1 MYNKHNTSSNELLK
15 MIYINDKCALPFE
28 FIHPY
33 KLSVFFVCV
42 HKISL
47 IPPLYIEVSVPSQ
60 DSDRS
65 CICVRVLI
73 FASFNG
79 FSIRFR
85 NCSDSVVF
93 FVFLLDLGTVPTVS
107 YF

>member
-1 MYNKHNTSSNELLK
+1 MSTKFHIQI
-15 MIYINDKCALPFE
+15 IYIYIHDKYALPFE

-47 IPPLYIEVSVPSQ
+47 TPPLYIEVSVPSQ
-60 DSDRS
+60 DSERS

-73 FASFNG
+73 LPLSM
-79 FSIRFR
+79 
-85 NCSDSVVF
+85 
-93 FVFLLDLGTVPTVS
+93 VFLLDFGNVPTVS
-107 YF
+107 YFYFASHCIVICVNV